1 MAVSHPDEFPR
12 QGTAYAVHLCMNTQK
27 KIPSGCAVSGHVCYK
42 IIFLKKNLHHVSGDG
57 MY

>member
-12 QGTAYAVHLCMNTQK
+12 QGTVYAVFLCMNTQK

-42 IIFLKKNLHHVSGDG
+42 IIFLKKKLTPCLW
-57 MY
+57 